1 MYDVFAAKTE
11 VGDYYRFGS
20 FDFVKNDTYLWNKD
34 HTKKKKLTALVPIGH
49 IKKYPTPRK
58 YDDEEDPD
66 TTQEYKVWQD
76 DKAQHIFKYH
86 VAADDSFNRFMA
98 FAYALAKLDF
108 DQTEWWY
115 IKKEK
120 EKEKEKSFVTITAAA
135 SGSLGCWGVG
145 NVGA

>member
-11 VGDYYRFGS
+11 VGNYYRVGS
-20 FDFVKNDTYLWNKD
+20 FDFVKNNFDQHGMNPWGDNND
-34 HTKKKKLTALVPIGH
+34 HAKKKKLNKTFLVPIGH
-49 IKKYPTPRK
+49 IQKYPTPRK
-58 YDDEEDPD
+58 YDDKEDPD

-120 EKEKEKSFVTITAAA
+120 EKEKEKSFITITAEA
-135 SGSLGCWGVG
+135 WGR
-145 NVGA
+145 